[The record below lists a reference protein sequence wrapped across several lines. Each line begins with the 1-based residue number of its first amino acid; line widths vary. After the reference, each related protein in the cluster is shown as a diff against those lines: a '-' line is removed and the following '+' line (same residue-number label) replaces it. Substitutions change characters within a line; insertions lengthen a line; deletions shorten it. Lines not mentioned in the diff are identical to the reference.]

1 MMDRFSIDGSLLFF
15 LIYPVAESRR
25 ADDGCDRLL
34 MREEEEEEEED
45 GRRVRLPALCN
56 DSR

>member
-34 MREEEEEEEED
+34 MREEEEEED
-45 GRRVRLPALCN
+45 GRRVCLPALCN

>member
-34 MREEEEEEEED
+34 MREEEEEEED
-45 GRRVRLPALCN
+45 GRRVCLPALCN